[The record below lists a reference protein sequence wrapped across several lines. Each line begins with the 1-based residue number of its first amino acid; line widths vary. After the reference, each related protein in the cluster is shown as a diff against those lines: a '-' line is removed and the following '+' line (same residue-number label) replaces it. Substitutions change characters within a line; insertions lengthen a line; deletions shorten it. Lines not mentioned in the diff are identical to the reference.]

1 LQSYPTVGRNTS
13 VRAYTEGIDLPIKI
27 PDDLPAAST
36 LESENVFVM
45 TEKRAVSQDIRPLDI
60 LIMNLMPTKVETETQ
75 ILRLLSNSPLQVN
88 ISLLQAAT
96 HESKNISQEYLDR
109 FYTRFDDVK
118 DRKFDGMIITGAPV
132 ENLSFEDV
140 DYWEELCEIMEWTKD
155 HVVSTLFIC
164 WGAQAGLYYL
174 YDIPKHP
181 LKSKLSGIFPVKV
194 MTQGERLFSGFDD
207 VYSMPHSRYTEV
219 RAEDIAKNPHLHII
233 ASSPEAGVSVVISEA
248 GQVFVTGH
256 MEYDRET
263 LAYEYERDLKKGIS
277 PNVPENYFADDDPR
291 NDPVMRWRGHATLF
305 MTNWLNYYVYQV
317 TPYDISQFGSEK
329 K

>member
-1 LQSYPTVGRNTS
+1 
-13 VRAYTEGIDLPIKI
+13 
-27 PDDLPAAST
+27 
-36 LESENVFVM
+36 
-45 TEKRAVSQDIRPLDI
+45 
-60 LIMNLMPTKVETETQ
+60 
-75 ILRLLSNSPLQVN
+75 
-88 ISLLQAAT
+88 
-96 HESKNISQEYLDR
+96 
-109 FYTRFDDVK
+109 
-118 DRKFDGMIITGAPV
+118 
-132 ENLSFEDV
+132 
-140 DYWEELCEIMEWTKD
+140 
-155 HVVSTLFIC
+155 
-164 WGAQAGLYYL
+164 
-174 YDIPKHP
+174 
-181 LKSKLSGIFPVKV
+181 
-194 MTQGERLFSGFDD
+194 
-207 VYSMPHSRYTEV
+207 MPHSRYTEV